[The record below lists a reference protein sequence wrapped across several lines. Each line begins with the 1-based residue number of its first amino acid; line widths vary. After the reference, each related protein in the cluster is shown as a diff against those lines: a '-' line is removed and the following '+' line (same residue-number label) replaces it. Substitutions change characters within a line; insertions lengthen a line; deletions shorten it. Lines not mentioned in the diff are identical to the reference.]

1 MLSVEKYI
9 RFNLTVSNIEKA
21 LQKYKNSNLAE
32 YNLRSTHM
40 LCLVSLKYGEAMT
53 AADLADVC
61 AVNKALISRVTADLF
76 DMGYIEYT
84 ADSINK
90 KYKKKITL
98 TESGLNVTDEIAEK
112 ITSAVTSVSGQ
123 ISETRLAVFYDVLF
137 TIEKNLTN
145 LAKND

>member
-1 MLSVEKYI
+1 
-9 RFNLTVSNIEKA
+9 
-21 LQKYKNSNLAE
+21 
-32 YNLRSTHM
+32 M

-84 ADSINK
+84 ADSVNK

-98 TESGLNVTDEIAEK
+98 TESGLNVTDEIVEK

>member
-9 RFNLTVSNIEKA
+9 RFNLAIANVEKA

-40 LCLVSLKYGEAMT
+40 LCLISLKYGEAMT

-61 AVNKALISRVTADLF
+61 AVNKALISRTTADLF
-76 DMGYIEYT
+76 EMGYIEYT
-84 ADSINK
+84 ADSAER

-98 TESGLNVTDEIAEK
+98 TESGQHVTDEIVEK
-112 ITSAVTSVSGQ
+112 ITNAVASVSGN
-123 ISETRLAVFYDVLF
+123 ISINIF
-137 TIEKNLTN
+137 
-145 LAKND
+145 